1 MASIVS
7 DIISGIRT
15 VASGQLGGSWQEL
28 RNWYEVDKNDIRSA
42 ALAYNVRPLSAIPVD
57 GVMKYYT
64 VDQTFE
70 IILSDVIARGHGDS
84 ERETALLEL
93 YNKADEIFKDLHN
106 TKVNGTSGVLLVSQP
121 SLAEPEFLDEK
132 KIIVL
137 RMQFVVKYRG
147 STL

>member
-1 MASIVS
+1 MAAIVS
-7 DIISGIRT
+7 DIVTGVRS
-15 VASGQLGGSWQEL
+15 VASTALGAGWQVL

-42 ALAYNVRPLSAIPVD
+42 ALAYNVRPLGAIPVD

-70 IILSDVIARGHGDS
+70 LILTDVVARGHGDS
-84 ERETALLEL
+84 ERETALLVL

>member
-1 MASIVS
+1 LASIVS
-7 DIISGIRT
+7 DIVSGVRT
-15 VASGQLGGSWQEL
+15 VASTALGAGWQTL
-28 RNWYEVDKNDIRSA
+28 RNWYEVDKNDVRSA
-42 ALAYNVRPLSAIPVD
+42 AQAYNVRPLGAIPVD
-57 GVMKYYT
+57 GAMKFYT

-70 IILSDVIARGHGDS
+70 LILTDVIARGHGDS
-84 ERETALLEL
+84 ERETALLVL

>member
-1 MASIVS
+1 MAVIVS
-7 DIISGIRT
+7 DIITGIRS
-15 VASGQLGGSWQEL
+15 VASTALGAGWQVL
-28 RNWYEVDKNDIRSA
+28 RNWYEVEKNDVRSA
-42 ALAYNVRPLSAIPVD
+42 AQAYNARPLGAIPVD

-70 IILSDVIARGHGDS
+70 LILTDVIARGHGDS
-84 ERETALLEL
+84 ERETALLVL